1 MTDKIAN
8 QLWARASQCNEEG
21 MADGPIEDR
30 HRVIEQLRRVAN
42 QLEAEPEAIKGLIFV
57 AGIETSNDGD
67 QVGMEVM
74 SNVMGCQH
82 GVAAAFLQ
90 VKDTCEKA
98 LTAAT
103 GPLLM
108 EALVEALQGI
118 DFEEVLKDAKLGEH
132 RLAGVLKFK
141 R

>member
-1 MTDKIAN
+1 MTDKLAN
-8 QLWARASQCNEEG
+8 QLWVRASQCNEEG

-67 QVGMEVM
+67 HVGMEVM
-74 SNVMGCQH
+74 GNVMGCQH

-98 LTAAT
+98 LVHAS

-108 EALVEALQGI
+108 EALAEALQGV
-118 DFEEVLKDAKLGEH
+118 DLGE
-132 RLAGVLKFK
+132 LLKEAKPGGSFIGPFQFK
-141 R
+141 H